1 MRHAQKSNGTA
12 EEPIEI
18 LSNKLNSLSVRLIQ
32 GTDQTILLL
41 LAVKASTANE
51 NSYNVN
57 F

>member
-32 GTDQTILLL
+32 GTNQTIF
-41 LAVKASTANE
+41 V
-51 NSYNVN
+51 VGC
-57 F
+57 